1 MNPLENLSNRVGRN
15 NLIAIVGIIILLILA
30 FFLLSGASPLNQ
42 LVNRGIPTPTPTPKA
57 KVVPT
62 TVPGDTIMLTFT
74 RPVPATLTTKKG
86 RVVNFANFSGA
97 RVDIEGAD
105 EASKELN
112 IGILEDNDTSREIIF
127 KNAGTYKYLDKLN
140 PKIAGQIVVTN

>member
-30 FFLLSGASPLNQ
+30 FLLLSGASPLNQ
-42 LVNRGIPTPTPTPKA
+42 LFRQGPTPTPTPKA

-97 RVDIEGAD
+97 RVDIEGVD

-127 KNAGTYKYLDKLN
+127 KNAGIYKYLDKLN

>member
-30 FFLLSGASPLNQ
+30 FLLLSGASPLNQ
-42 LVNRGIPTPTPTPKA
+42 LFRQGPTPTPTPKA

-97 RVDIEGAD
+97 RVDIEGVD

-127 KNAGTYKYLDKLN
+127 KSAGTYKYLDKLN

>member
-30 FFLLSGASPLNQ
+30 FLLLSGASPLNQ
-42 LVNRGIPTPTPTPKA
+42 LFRQGPTPTPTPKA

-97 RVDIEGAD
+97 KVDIEGAD

-127 KNAGTYKYLDKLN
+127 KNAGIYKYLDKLN